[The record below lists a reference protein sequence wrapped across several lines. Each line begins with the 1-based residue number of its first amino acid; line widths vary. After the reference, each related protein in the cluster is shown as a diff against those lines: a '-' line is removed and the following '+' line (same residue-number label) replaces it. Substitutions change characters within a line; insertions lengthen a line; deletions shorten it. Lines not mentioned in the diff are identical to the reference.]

1 MFHFNNRVSGLL
13 CEAYKNHKK
22 KLYMQK
28 IERTIYIV
36 TILLLL
42 IFILRS
48 CSTVADLTNDYIDIN
63 KKYTQISVTHQ
74 KDSSKIY
81 SMQVNLEDANRK
93 IMGLSI
99 IKLKNPKEIVKIV
112 YRTKVVTEI
121 QLSEPISVDSSL
133 YMKLPQQFTKKD
145 KWFSLNGNINLKGTL
160 VIDSFNTFGIFTYG
174 VGDTLR
180 NGLFNRLFR
189 KKDHVVRLHIDNPYM
204 NVTNLE
210 NIYIRED
217 KKWYQTRGFNILF
230 GAIIGFG
237 IANQVK

>member
-1 MFHFNNRVSGLL
+1 
-13 CEAYKNHKK
+13 
-22 KLYMQK
+22 MQK

-42 IFILRS
+42 MFMLRS
-48 CSTVADLTNDYIDIN
+48 CQTVADLTNDYIYIN

-93 IMGLSI
+93 IMALNI

-112 YRTKVVTEI
+112 YKTKIKTEI
-121 QLSEPISVDSSL
+121 QLAEPIMFDSSL

-160 VIDSFNTFGIFTYG
+160 VIDSFNTFGTFTYA

-210 NIYIRED
+210 NIYIREN

-237 IANQVK
+237 VANQVK